1 MKYAEDYSWRIHGG
15 RDVIMSSLV
24 GHTIVAID
32 TDDAKRNIWF
42 TLEGGEILRMFHD
55 QDCCESVYIESIV
68 GNLTDLL
75 GTPLLVVEVVSWA
88 DGQDG
93 VPPPILPRRESWM
106 DDEDYAD
113 HCTYAVE
120 SYRWTFYKFA
130 TIRGYV
136 DIRWYGTSNGYYG
149 EGVDL
154 RHINI
159 DEEEGED

>member
-1 MKYAEDYSWRIHGG
+1 
-15 RDVIMSSLV
+15 
-24 GHTIVAID
+24 
-32 TDDAKRNIWF
+32 
-42 TLEGGEILRMFHD
+42 
-55 QDCCESVYIESIV
+55 

-75 GTPLLVVEVVSWA
+75 GTPLLVAEVVSWA

>member
-75 GTPLLVVEVVSWA
+75 GTP
-88 DGQDG
+88 
-93 VPPPILPRRESWM
+93 
-106 DDEDYAD
+106 
-113 HCTYAVE
+113 
-120 SYRWTFYKFA
+120 
-130 TIRGYV
+130 
-136 DIRWYGTSNGYYG
+136 
-149 EGVDL
+149 
-154 RHINI
+154 
-159 DEEEGED
+159 